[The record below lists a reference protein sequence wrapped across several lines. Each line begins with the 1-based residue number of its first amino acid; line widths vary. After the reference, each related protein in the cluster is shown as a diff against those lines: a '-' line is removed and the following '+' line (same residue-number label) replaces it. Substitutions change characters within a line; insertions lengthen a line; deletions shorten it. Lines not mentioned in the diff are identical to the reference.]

1 MSNIVLLDYLVFA
14 LVGKLLIFLWQQFP
28 LSAYLSSKSKLLQ
41 KLFGCDLCLGVWIY
55 WFLALLFEEVNPFLT
70 SVDKYVGYNIELSV
84 FMYIFTAF
92 LTGAITSFIVHIF
105 SLGWNTKFQTLVIE

>member
-1 MSNIVLLDYLVFA
+1 MLDYFVYA

-28 LSAYLSSKSKLLQ
+28 LSGYLSSKSKLLQ

-55 WFLALLFEEVNPFLT
+55 WFLAIVFEEANMFLYI
-70 SVDKYVGYNIELSV
+70 VDKYIGNPGLAV
-84 FMYIFTAF
+84 FFYIFTAF

-105 SLGWNTKFQTLVIE
+105 SMGWNAKFQTLVVE